1 MSRVIVA
8 GARKRWQTPCSWSTR
23 ALSDAEPD
31 RFTARGRPATLGR
44 QFSRAVTATNLILL
58 ALLAAPRELAAET
71 MELALARAYQ
81 GNPQLNAQRAIVRQN
96 DEGVS
101 QALSGY
107 RPTLSATAS
116 LGEQYTNTTG
126 VIPPIPPALPNG
138 ISYTIKGYTTPRSVG
153 LNGAQT
159 LFNGQ
164 QTANNVRKAESQV
177 SAARET
183 LRVMEELVLLSA
195 ATAYMDVSRD
205 TANLEVQQN
214 NIRVLQRTL
223 KDTRNRFTAGQ
234 VTTTDVAQAEAQLAA
249 GEASL
254 YAAESTL
261 MTTKANY
268 RRIIGVDPAN
278 LAPATP
284 VDRLA
289 PTNLNAAIA
298 VGIAENPA
306 VTAALYGVDV
316 AQLQVKI
323 AEGALWPTLALQ
335 GSIQQQ
341 TYSNILTPNLFLGT
355 VMLNLTVPIYQGGA
369 EYSAIRL
376 NKETEGQQR
385 LNVNQVRDQTQANVV
400 QSWGQLQAAK
410 AQVEAAIRQN
420 DAAERALEGVRNE
433 AQAGQRTTLDV
444 LNAEQALVNARVSL
458 IVAQHDRVV
467 ASYSLLSAVGRL
479 SAQDLRLPVT
489 IYDPTV
495 HYQQV
500 RDVWFGLRTPEG
512 R

>member
-1 MSRVIVA
+1 VVTRRVVDS
-8 GARKRWQTPCSWSTR
+8 GARERSQLSSAVQVQRTVAAT
-23 ALSDAEPD
+23 ALAA
-31 RFTARGRPATLGR
+31 F
-44 QFSRAVTATNLILL
+44 
-58 ALLAAPRELAAET
+58 ALVLAAPCELAAET
-71 MELALARAYQ
+71 MESALARAYQ
-81 GNPQLNAQRAIVRQN
+81 GNPQLNAQRAIVREN

-116 LGEQYTNTTG
+116 VSEQYTNESG
-126 VIPPIPPALPNG
+126 IFPPVPPALPNG
-138 ISYTIKGYTTPRSVG
+138 ISFNIKGYTTPRSVG
-153 LNGAQT
+153 VAAGQT

-164 QTANNVRKAESQV
+164 QTANTVRKAESQV

-183 LRVMEELVLLSA
+183 LRVMEESVLLA
-195 ATAYMDVSRD
+195 AASAYMDVSRD
-205 TANLEVQQN
+205 TANLDVQQN

-234 VTTTDVAQAEAQLAA
+234 VTATDVAQAEAQLAA

-254 YAAESTL
+254 HAAESTL

-278 LAPATP
+278 LAPASP

-289 PTNLNAAIA
+289 PNNLNAAIA
-298 VGIAENPA
+298 VGIAENPS

-316 AQLQVKI
+316 ALLQVKI
-323 AEGALWPTLALQ
+323 AEGALLPTLALQ
-335 GSIQQQ
+335 GSVQQQ
-341 TYSNILTPNLFLGT
+341 VYSNILTPNLFLGT
-355 VMLNLTVPIYQGGA
+355 VGVNLSVPIYQGGA
-369 EYSAIRL
+369 EYSTVRL
-376 NKETEGQQR
+376 NKETEAERQ

-479 SAQDLRLPVT
+479 SARELHLPVS
-489 IYDPTV
+489 IYDPMV

-500 RDVWFGLRTPEG
+500 RDAWFGLRTPDG

>member
-1 MSRVIVA
+1 M
-8 GARKRWQTPCSWSTR
+8 
-23 ALSDAEPD
+23 
-31 RFTARGRPATLGR
+31 
-44 QFSRAVTATNLILL
+44 L
-58 ALLAAPRELAAET
+58 AFVLAAPGELAAET
-71 MELALARAYQ
+71 MESALARAYQ

-96 DEGVS
+96 DEGVP

-116 LGEQYTNTTG
+116 VGEQYTNQSG
-126 VIPPIPPALPNG
+126 IFPPAPPTLPNG
-138 ISYTIKGYTTPRSVG
+138 ISYNVKGYTTPGSLGVSG
-153 LNGAQT
+153 GQT

-183 LRVMEELVLLSA
+183 LRVMEESVLLSA

-234 VTTTDVAQAEAQLAA
+234 VTPTDVAQAEAQLAA
-249 GEASL
+249 GEATL
-254 YAAESTL
+254 HAAESTL

-268 RRIIGVDPAN
+268 RRIIGVEPSNLSPAS
-278 LAPATP
+278 P

-289 PTNLNAAIA
+289 PTTLGAAIA
-298 VGIAENPA
+298 AGIAENPT

-335 GSIQQQ
+335 GSVQQQ
-341 TYSNILTPNLFLGT
+341 TLPNILTPNLFLGT
-355 VMLNLTVPIYQGGA
+355 VMLNLSVPIYQGGA

-376 NKETEGQQR
+376 NKENEAQQR
-385 LNVNQVRDQTQANVV
+385 LNVNQARDQAQANVV

-410 AQVEAAIRQN
+410 AEVEAAVRQN

-467 ASYSLLSAVGRL
+467 ASYSLVSAVGRL
-479 SAQDLRLPVT
+479 SAKELHLPVSL
-489 IYDPTV
+489 YDPMV

-500 RDVWFGLRTPEG
+500 RDAWFGLRTPDG

>member
-1 MSRVIVA
+1 M
-8 GARKRWQTPCSWSTR
+8 
-23 ALSDAEPD
+23 
-31 RFTARGRPATLGR
+31 TAVVLT
-44 QFSRAVTATNLILL
+44 V
-58 ALLAAPRELAAET
+58 AAPSDLAAET
-71 MELALARAYQ
+71 MESALARAYQ

-107 RPTLSATAS
+107 RPTLSANAS
-116 LGEQYTNTTG
+116 VGEQFTNTTG
-126 VIPPIPPALPNG
+126 VIPPIPPNLPNG
-138 ISYTIKGYTTPRSVG
+138 VSYTVKGYTTPRSVG
-153 LNGAQT
+153 VNGGQT

-183 LRVMEELVLLSA
+183 LRVMEESILLAA

-214 NIRVLQRTL
+214 NVRVLQRTL
-223 KDTRNRFTAGQ
+223 KDTRNRFAAGQ
-234 VTTTDVAQAEAQLAA
+234 VTPTDVAQAEAQLAA

-254 YAAESTL
+254 HGAESTL

-278 LAPATP
+278 LAPASP

-289 PTNLNAAIA
+289 PTTLNAAVA
-298 VGIAENPA
+298 VGIAENPS
-306 VTAALYGVDV
+306 VTAAVYGVDV

-335 GSIQQQ
+335 GSVQQQ
-341 TYSNILTPNLFLGT
+341 TFSNILTPNLFLGT
-355 VMLNLTVPIYQGGA
+355 VALNLSVPIYQGGA

-376 NKETEGQQR
+376 NKEAEGERR
-385 LNVNQVRDQTQANVV
+385 LNVNQVRDQIQANVV
-400 QSWGQLQAAK
+400 QSWGQLVAAK

-467 ASYSLLSAVGRL
+467 ASYSLVSAVGRL
-479 SAQDLRLPVT
+479 SAQELHLPVS
-489 IYDPTV
+489 IYDPMV

-500 RDVWFGLRTPEG
+500 RDAWFGLRTPDG